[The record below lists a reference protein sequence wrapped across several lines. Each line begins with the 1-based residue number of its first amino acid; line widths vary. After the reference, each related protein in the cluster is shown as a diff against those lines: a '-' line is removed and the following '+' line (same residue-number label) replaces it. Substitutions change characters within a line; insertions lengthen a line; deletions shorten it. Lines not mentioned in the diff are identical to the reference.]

1 MKSRSSG
8 ASGINISAIVLG
20 CMPLTKFYEKPDE
33 AEATRAVHQ
42 VIELGMTFLDTAD
55 AYTAGANE
63 AFLGKALAG
72 KRQEVVLAT
81 KFGAVNNA
89 TKFEI
94 RGDPEYV
101 HACCDASLK
110 RLNTDVIDLYYQHR
124 VDPRV
129 PIAETV
135 GAMADLVAA
144 GKVRALGLSEV
155 SEATLK
161 TAHAVHP
168 ISALQTEYA
177 LWARDSEQRM
187 LDVCREI
194 GVTFVAYSPLG
205 RGFLSGAIKTEG
217 DLGFED
223 RRRLFPRFAAE
234 QFSAN
239 RSVLSAIEDVVAA
252 RGCTAAQ
259 VALAWVLAKGDHI
272 VPISGSKRPTH
283 IEQNAAAIDIELS
296 PDDMALLDRTFTP
309 EAVTGERA
317 PESFMDYVNL

>member
-1 MKSRSSG
+1 MKSRSLG
-8 ASGINISAIVLG
+8 TTGIDISAIGLG
-20 CMPLTKFYEKPDE
+20 CMPLTKYYEEPDE
-33 AEATRAVHQ
+33 AEATRAVHRA
-42 VIELGMTFLDTAD
+42 IELGMTFLDTAD
-55 AYTAGANE
+55 AYTAGTNE
-63 AFLGKALAG
+63 AFLGKALSG

-81 KFGAVNNA
+81 KFGAVNHA
-89 TKFEI
+89 TGFEI

-110 RLNTDVIDLYYQHR
+110 RLNTDVIDLYYQHL

-135 GAMADLVAA
+135 GATADLVAA

-177 LWARDSEQRM
+177 LWVRDPEQRM

-217 DLGFED
+217 DLGSED
-223 RRRLFPRFAAE
+223 RRRLFPRFAPEHFA
-234 QFSAN
+234 AN
-239 RSVLSAIEDVVAA
+239 RPVLDAIEDVVAA

-272 VPISGSKRPTH
+272 VPIPGSKRLTH

-309 EAVTGERA
+309 DAITGERA
-317 PESFMDYVNL
+317 PESFMGYVNL

>member
-1 MKSRSSG
+1 MKSRSLG
-8 ASGINISAIVLG
+8 AGGINISAIGLG

-42 VIELGMTFLDTAD
+42 AIELGMTFLDRAD

-89 TKFEI
+89 TGFEI
-94 RGDPEYV
+94 RGDPEY
-101 HACCDASLK
+101 
-110 RLNTDVIDLYYQHR
+110 
-124 VDPRV
+124 
-129 PIAETV
+129 
-135 GAMADLVAA
+135 
-144 GKVRALGLSEV
+144 
-155 SEATLK
+155 
-161 TAHAVHP
+161 AHAVHP

-177 LWARDSEQRM
+177 LWVRDPEQRM
-187 LDVCREI
+187 LDVCRKI
-194 GVTFVAYSPLG
+194 GVTFVAYTPLG
-205 RGFLSGAIKTEG
+205 RGFLSGAIKSEG
-217 DLGFED
+217 DLGSED
-223 RRRLFPRFAAE
+223 RRRLFPRFAPE
-234 QFSAN
+234 HFSAN

-259 VALAWVLAKGDHI
+259 VALAWVLAKGNHI
-272 VPISGSKRPTH
+272 VPIPGSKRPTH

-296 PDDMALLDRTFTP
+296 ADDMALLDRTFTP